1 MDQMLSANKGFVVVV
16 VVVIELSARG
26 TSTSAFLP
34 SLLRFKHLPQ
44 KGPWIAHV
52 NILTKK

>member
-26 TSTSAFLP
+26 TSTSAFYRVELCM
-34 SLLRFKHLPQ
+34 S
-44 KGPWIAHV
+44 
-52 NILTKK
+52 